1 MRAVVFRT
9 FGGPEVLEVTETPLP
24 EPGAGQIRIKVAAA
38 ALNPADLS
46 LRAGRFGSR
55 GLGTDLERLGLGL
68 DVAGV
73 VDGLADGISG
83 PEVGTA
89 VIAMVAGVREFK
101 AYAEYVV
108 VDAAA
113 VAVAPGS
120 VDLVHA
126 ATLPVNALTADQALA
141 SVAAQPGDRI
151 LITGAAG
158 GVGGYAVQL
167 ARHAGLHVV
176 AHARPGDA
184 ALLREL
190 GAREAVS
197 DLDGLTFDAAF
208 DAAGLGDAVFA
219 SVRDDGAYV
228 TTRPDL
234 LPDTQR
240 GIRVSAVQAA
250 PDGSRLA
257 QLAALVDQGVLTPR
271 VAKTYPLA
279 EAATA
284 HAHFA
289 EGGVRGRLVL
299 VP

>member
-9 FGGPEVLEVTETPLP
+9 FGGPEVLEVAETPLP

-73 VDGLADGISG
+73 VDGLADGISS

-126 ATLPVNALTADQALA
+126 ATLPVGALTADEALTL
-141 SVAAQPGDRI
+141 VAAQPGDRI

-176 AHARPGDA
+176 AHSHPGDA

-190 GAREAVS
+190 GAHEAVS
-197 DLDGLTFDAAF
+197 DLDGPTFDAAF

-219 SVRDDGAYV
+219 SVRDNGAYV

-240 GIRVSAVQAA
+240 GVRVSAVQAA
-250 PDGSRLA
+250 PDGPRLA

-271 VAKTYPLA
+271 VAMTYPLA
-279 EAATA
+279 EAAKA